1 MAERPMIALVAFGTR
16 PEAIKLAPVITELQR
31 RDGIRAIVALTAQ
44 HRQLVDQVLRLF
56 SIQPDIDLDV
66 MREHQT
72 LPDLSHRLLT
82 AMDQC
87 LRDTN
92 PDVVIVQG
100 DTTSAFLAGLAAFY
114 RGIPVAHVE
123 AGLRTTSALSPFPEE
138 MNRRLTSALS
148 FLHFAP
154 TDRAREALLAEGI
167 PISRIFVTGNS
178 VVDALQSIRATA
190 DVSGPAVPV
199 EPRERLVL
207 VTMHRRETWGNIKG
221 LCGALRS
228 VVEQC
233 GDVRLVIPV
242 HPNPRVHEV
251 VHQELGGIG
260 RINLIESLD
269 YASFVATMAASH
281 VVVTDSGGVQEEAPA
296 LGVPVLVL
304 REITERPEATLLGVS
319 KLIGTDPLRV
329 TREMVGFLN
338 DANEHARMARTESPF
353 GDGHA
358 AGRIADLIE
367 QHRAHFVAFSQE
379 RGNPR
384 RIADAET
391 NA

>member
-1 MAERPMIALVAFGTR
+1 MIALVALGTR
-16 PEAIKLAPVITELQR
+16 PEAIKLAPVITELR
-31 RDGIRAIVALTAQ
+31 RRNGVRTIVALTAQ

-66 MREHQT
+66 MRQHQT

-82 AMDQC
+82 SMDRC
-87 LRDTN
+87 LGETN

-114 RGIPVAHVE
+114 RGVPVAHVE
-123 AGLRTTSALSPFPEE
+123 AGLRSGSALSPFPEE

-154 TDRAREALLAEGI
+154 TNRAREALLAEGI
-167 PISRIFVTGNS
+167 PLSRVFVTGNP
-178 VVDALQSIRATA
+178 VVDALRSIRAIA
-190 DVSGPAVPV
+190 DVSRPAVQV
-199 EPRERLVL
+199 ERGERLIL
-207 VTMHRRETWGNIKG
+207 VTLHRRETWGDIRG
-221 LCGALRS
+221 LCRALRS
-228 VVEQC
+228 VVDQC
-233 GDVRLVIPV
+233 GDIRLVIPV

-251 VHQELGGIG
+251 VHQELGGTG
-260 RINLIESLD
+260 RINLIEALD

-304 REITERPEATLLGVS
+304 RETTERPEAIRLGVS
-319 KLIGTDPLRV
+319 RLIGTDPTRV
-329 TREMVGFLN
+329 TREMLAFLS
-338 DANEHARMARTESPF
+338 DANERARMARIESPF

-358 AGRIADLIE
+358 AGRIADLID
-367 QHRAHFVAFSQE
+367 QHRSQFAAFSQE
-379 RGNPR
+379 PGNPR
-384 RIADAET
+384 RVTDE
-391 NA
+391 